1 MDTTNI
7 AKQMIAFQKATFNN
21 TFNAMVLLQEQ
32 TEATLNSALKQ
43 FDWLPEEGQKAIGD
57 WIGAYKKGR
66 EEFKKVGESYFVKVD
81 SFFSG
86 KAGGQK

>member
-32 TEATLNSALKQ
+32 TEATVGSVLKQ
-43 FDWLPEEGQKAIGD
+43 FDWIPEEGRKAIED
-57 WIGAYKKGR
+57 WMGAYKKGR
-66 EEFKKVGESYFVKVD
+66 EEFKKLIDSNFEKVEAV
-81 SFFSG
+81 FSAKTG
-86 KAGGQK
+86 AKK

>member
-32 TEATLNSALKQ
+32 AEATLSSAMNQ
-43 FDWLPEEGQKAIGD
+43 FEGLPEEGKKAIAD
-57 WIGAYKKGR
+57 WTGAYKKGR
-66 EEFKKVGESYFVKVD
+66 QEFKKLIDSNFEKVE
-81 SFFSG
+81 SFFG
-86 KAGGQK
+86 GQAGGKK